1 MTRVDAPTAASP
13 ALSYRRGVLLVL
25 LAGVCW
31 STMGLAIRSMEVANV
46 WQILFYRSC
55 ALAPF
60 LLAVIAIRSGG
71 RPLAVI
77 RKAGVASV
85 IGGLAL
91 VVAFTGGIYAIQ
103 TTTVANAM
111 FLFATAP
118 FMAALLGRLVLG
130 ERVRSATLIAAAVA
144 LVGIVMM
151 VVEGIAL
158 GFMRGNIA
166 AFVSAF
172 GFAVFTIALRWGRL
186 EDMLPTVF
194 LSGVFAIGATG
205 AVCLTAGYTF
215 AIPAWD
221 ISIALAL
228 GVFQVGAGLVCF
240 TIGSRVVPAAELAL
254 LSMTEVVLG
263 PLWVWLFLGETTG
276 LYTLLG
282 GAILMAA
289 IAGNAISGLRRKPTP
304 VM

>member
-13 ALSYRRGVLLVL
+13 ALSYSRGVLLVL

-31 STMGLAIRSMEVANV
+31 SSMGLAIRSMEAANV

-60 LLAVIAIRSGG
+60 LFAIIAIRSGG

-130 ERVRSATLIAAAVA
+130 ERVRSATLIAAASSH
-144 LVGIVMM
+144 MY
-151 VVEGIAL
+151 
-158 GFMRGNIA
+158 F
-166 AFVSAF
+166 
-172 GFAVFTIALRWGRL
+172 RL
-186 EDMLPTVF
+186 
-194 LSGVFAIGATG
+194 
-205 AVCLTAGYTF
+205 
-215 AIPAWD
+215 
-221 ISIALAL
+221 
-228 GVFQVGAGLVCF
+228 
-240 TIGSRVVPAAELAL
+240 
-254 LSMTEVVLG
+254 
-263 PLWVWLFLGETTG
+263 
-276 LYTLLG
+276 
-282 GAILMAA
+282 
-289 IAGNAISGLRRKPTP
+289 
-304 VM
+304 